1 MKDFALLINALDGTN
16 KTTAKVEAMV
26 RYLAVAEERD
36 KVWFLAL
43 FTGKRPKRPVAS
55 GLLKQWA
62 LEVAGIPEWLFME
75 CYSAVGDMG
84 ETLSL
89 VLPKAERVIEK
100 PLAQWM
106 TELVALKD
114 QTDEEKKRYVLESW
128 NGLNHLERFIF
139 NKLIGGSFRVGVS
152 KKLLINALS
161 KYSGVEATILM
172 HSIMG
177 KWKVE
182 EERFDDLI
190 QGTHINPD
198 ASKPY
203 PFCLAY
209 PLDKEAHELGDRG
222 NWQAEY
228 KWDGIRGQFIKRN
241 DEVFIWSRGEELVS
255 EQFPEIVAALKEM
268 EGNFVIDG
276 EILVVRDHQVLNF
289 NELQKRLNR
298 KTIPK
303 KMLEELPVHVFVYD
317 LLELEFEDFREQPLS
332 ERRLQL
338 EQLIKR
344 SPVER
349 IQLSEIVGIVIG
361 KGATHRPEES
371 EAILELSKEN
381 NSLALTDYSEGL
393 VGGEEGAT
401 EYSVGS
407 VASEEVVRGHS
418 EKTTDRPEELVGGE
432 EGAGDYSG
440 GFVESWEGLAAVRER
455 SRENNSEGLMLK
467 EVDSHYHAGRKKG
480 DWWKW
485 KVSPLTIDAVLIY
498 AQKGSGRRSGYYT
511 DYSFA
516 VRDGDRLVTIAKA
529 YSGLTDQEIMEV
541 SKFVTKNAIEKFG
554 PVRTVKPELVF
565 EIAFEGIGF
574 SSRHKS
580 GVALRFP
587 RIVRWRRD
595 KTVAEIDELEEIKK
609 LIT

>member
-16 KTTAKVEAMV
+16 KTTAKLEAMV
-26 RYLAVAEERD
+26 RYLAVAEEGD
-36 KVWFLAL
+36 KLWFLAL
-43 FTGKRPKRPVAS
+43 FTGKRPKRPVAA

-75 CYSAVGDMG
+75 GYSAVGDMG

-89 VLPKAERVIEK
+89 VLPKPERVIEK
-100 PLAQWM
+100 PLSQWM
-106 TELVALKD
+106 SELVALKD
-114 QTDEEKKRYVLESW
+114 QTEEEKKRYVLESW

-161 KYSGVEATILM
+161 KYSGVEATVLM

-209 PLDKEAHELGDRG
+209 PLDKEVEALGDRG

-241 DEVFIWSRGEELVS
+241 DEVFIWSRGEELVT
-255 EQFPEIVAALKEM
+255 EQFPEIVAALMEM
-268 EGNFVIDG
+268 QGNFVIDG
-276 EILVVRDHQVLNF
+276 EILVVRDDQVLNF

-317 LLELEFEDFREQPLS
+317 LLELEFEDFRNKPLS
-332 ERRLQL
+332 ERRFQL
-338 EQLIKR
+338 EQLITR

-349 IQLSEIVGIVIG
+349 IRLSEIIGIING
-361 KGATHRPEES
+361 KGAADHSKKAMDRP
-371 EAILELSKEN
+371 
-381 NSLALTDYSEGL
+381 EGL
-393 VGGEEGAT
+393 VG
-401 EYSVGS
+401 
-407 VASEEVVRGHS
+407 SEV
-418 EKTTDRPEELVGGE
+418 
-432 EGAGDYSG
+432 
-440 GFVESWEGLAAVRER
+440 GLAVVGIEHGLVDDWESLAVVRER

-467 EVDSHYHAGRKKG
+467 EVGSLYHAGRKKG

-516 VRDGDRLVTIAKA
+516 VRDGERLVTIAKA
-529 YSGLTDQEIMEV
+529 YSGLTDKEIMEV

-587 RIVRWRRD
+587 RILRWRHD
-595 KTVAEIDELEEIKK
+595 KKVEDIDELEDIKK